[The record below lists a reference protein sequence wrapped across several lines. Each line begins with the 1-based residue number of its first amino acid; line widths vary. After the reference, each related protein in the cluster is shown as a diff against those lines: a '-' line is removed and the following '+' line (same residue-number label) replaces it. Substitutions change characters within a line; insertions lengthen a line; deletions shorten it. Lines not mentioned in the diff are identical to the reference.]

1 MVTSTKHI
9 GLAVN
14 EELDLHA
21 RLLDDIE
28 DEVRRTGSRLKQL
41 TRWLFCVQEDLEL
54 PLSHGVD
61 SLSHCADITRV
72 RGAEAL
78 VNQVR
83 RVLVFSAEE
92 EARDENATCF
102 VKQRTVYTYVP
113 K

>member
-28 DEVRRTGSRLKQL
+28 DGGHAPVRGSSKL
-41 TRWLFCVQEDLEL
+41 TRWLFGVQEDLEL

-61 SLSHCADITRV
+61 SLSHCADITV
-72 RGAEAL
+72 F
-78 VNQVR
+78 V
-83 RVLVFSAEE
+83 VL
-92 EARDENATCF
+92 
-102 VKQRTVYTYVP
+102 KHW
-113 K
+113 